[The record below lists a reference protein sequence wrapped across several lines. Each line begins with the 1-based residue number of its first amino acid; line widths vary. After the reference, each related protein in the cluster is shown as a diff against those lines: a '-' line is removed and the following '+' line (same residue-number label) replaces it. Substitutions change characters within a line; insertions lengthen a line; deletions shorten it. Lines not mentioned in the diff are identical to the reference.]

1 MRNNL
6 SVRTKIT
13 ICFLMVSLITLC
25 LGVSSL
31 LNLRKVNNNSDL
43 LYNNSLMSISK
54 LSSIKDSVNQCY
66 TNLLI
71 MSSSEDS
78 ISQKYYNDQFNRS
91 FSNLSDLIKSFSNSN
106 YALTKSEET
115 YWNIVKQAFDTL
127 SNSSKE
133 LSDAFSKEDPTLI
146 SASIS
151 QITSNNTSLTS
162 NLNHLIS
169 IKNESAKASF
179 QNSVKIYD
187 NAVKIMYIIVGLC
200 LVVSTI
206 LGMVL
211 SRSITRGLKKCVN
224 FAEKLSSGDLTHKI
238 NVQGSDEIAKLSKA
252 LDSSTD
258 NLNSMVE
265 TIIDGSNELSASAE
279 ELTATVEEISS
290 QLNTI
295 NESSSVI
302 AKYSDDSNSNVTNI
316 VATLDSLNKNIENL
330 SIKANES
337 SSLSQNI
344 KVKAMDMNMKGQ
356 ESLNKT
362 QMLYKEKE
370 LKLKEAINQAKV
382 IDQIKSLTD
391 IISSI
396 AAETNLLALNAAI
409 ESARAGEHGRGFAVV
424 AEEVRKLSE
433 ETSRTAK
440 DIHGII
446 EKVNL
451 AFNQFKKTTE
461 DILTFMTNDVTSQF
475 NVFLDNN
482 MKYNEDAEFIT
493 SLSETISKMSSD
505 LYNTISSVNSSISS
519 LAASSQNT
527 ASGSSE
533 ILSSVSDASYAIENI
548 AHAAQEQAVLAQN
561 LTIAISKFKVR

>member
-25 LGVSSL
+25 LGVSSI
-31 LNLRKVNNNSDL
+31 LNLRKVNKNSDL

-54 LSSIKDSVNQCY
+54 LSNIKDSVNQCY
-66 TNLLI
+66 TNLLR
-71 MSSSEDS
+71 MSASTDQTT
-78 ISQKYYNDQFNRS
+78 QKYYNDEFNRS
-91 FSNLSDLIKSFSNSN
+91 FSDLSELINSFSKSN
-106 YALTKSEET
+106 YTLTKSEET
-115 YWNIVKQAFDTL
+115 YWSIVKQAFDTL
-127 SNSSKE
+127 STSSKE
-133 LSDAFSKEDPTLI
+133 LADAFTKQDSNLI
-146 SASIS
+146 STRIS

-169 IKNESAKASF
+169 VKNTAAKASF
-179 QNSVKIYD
+179 DNSIKIYNDSVKM
-187 NAVKIMYIIVGLC
+187 MYIIVVSC
-200 LVVSTI
+200 LVMSII
-206 LGMVL
+206 LGMIL
-211 SRSITRGLKKCVN
+211 SRSITKGLKKCVN
-224 FAEKLSSGDLTHKI
+224 FAEKLSAGDLTHKI
-238 NVQGSDEIAKLSKA
+238 NLKGSDEISKLSKA
-252 LDSSTD
+252 LDNSTD
-258 NLNSMVE
+258 NLNTMVE

-295 NESSSVI
+295 NNSSSVI
-302 AKYSDDSNSNVTNI
+302 AKYSDEANSNVTNI
-316 VATLDSLNKNIENL
+316 VSTLDSLNKNIEDL

-344 KVKAMDMNMKGQ
+344 KNNAMDMNIKGQ

-362 QMLYKEKE
+362 QKLYKEKE
-370 LKLKEAINQAKV
+370 MKLKEAINQAKV

-446 EKVNL
+446 EKVNQ

-461 DILTFMTNDVTSQF
+461 DILTFMNNDVTSQF

-482 MKYNEDAEFIT
+482 SKYNEDAEFIT

-505 LYNTISSVNSSISS
+505 LYNTISSINSSISS
-519 LAASSQNT
+519 LAASSENT

-533 ILSSVSDASYAIENI
+533 ILSSVSETSYAIENI
-548 AHAAQEQAVLAQN
+548 ANAAQEQAVLAQN
-561 LTIAISKFKVR
+561 LTVAISKFKVR